1 MSIEKAMGLGE
12 RLAAAEALVPEWGL
26 RHRLLGELTSLD
38 DVFQAARTGTNR
50 DRDEVLRDLA
60 RLANKDAGDCEEAA
74 AVLCKLLIPGVVS
87 KLMCQRGFRS
97 IRLEELNR
105 EAAFNLWV
113 ECRSFPWESDLL
125 VASHIVWRVR
135 RLTLAAFGVADP
147 RRTDR
152 SWANTVTFGH
162 FSERATPL
170 WTSPAE
176 WDDAES
182 AAEELDRY
190 LAAAQEQ
197 GLVSADDVE
206 LLYALA
212 VEADGFET
220 RASGAQGLMG
230 VQVSEAV
237 GRRLGLAGRTVRRRT
252 RRSLAV
258 LSDASTRRRI
268 LAS

>member
-12 RLAAAEALVPEWGL
+12 RLAAAEALVPWWGL
-26 RHRLLGELTSLD
+26 RHRLLGELATLD
-38 DVFQAARTGTNR
+38 DVSRAARTGTVQ

-60 RLANKDAGDCEEAA
+60 RLANKDGGDCEEAA

-87 KLMCQRGFRS
+87 KLMTPRGFRS

-125 VASHIVWRVR
+125 VPSHIVWRVR

-147 RRTDR
+147 RRADR
-152 SWANTVTFGH
+152 SWANTVTFGDC
-162 FSERATPL
+162 SERAKPL
-170 WTSPAE
+170 WSTPDE
-176 WDDAES
+176 PES

-206 LLYALA
+206 LLCALA
-212 VEADGFET
+212 VAAGESGT
-220 RASGAQGLMG
+220 RAAGAQGLMG
-230 VQVSEAV
+230 VQVSDAV

-252 RRSLAV
+252 ARSLAA
-258 LSDASTRRRI
+258 LSDGRTQRRI

>member
-12 RLAAAEALVPEWGL
+12 RLAAAEAQVPGWGL

-38 DVFQAARTGTNR
+38 DVFRAARTGTNQ

-60 RLANKDAGDCEEAA
+60 RLANKDGGDCEEAT

-87 KLMCQRGFRS
+87 KLMTPRGPRP

-147 RRTDR
+147 RRSDR
-152 SWANTVTFGH
+152 SWANTLTFGDC
-162 FSERATPL
+162 SERATPL
-170 WTSPAE
+170 WSTPSEPDE
-176 WDDAES
+176 PES

-190 LAAAQEQ
+190 LTAAQEQ
-197 GLVSADDVE
+197 GLVSADDVK
-206 LLYALA
+206 LLCALA
-212 VEADGFET
+212 VAAGESGT
-220 RASGAQGLMG
+220 RAAGAQGLMG
-230 VQVSEAV
+230 VQVSDAV

-252 RRSLAV
+252 RRSLAA
-258 LSDASTRRRI
+258 LSDARTQRRI